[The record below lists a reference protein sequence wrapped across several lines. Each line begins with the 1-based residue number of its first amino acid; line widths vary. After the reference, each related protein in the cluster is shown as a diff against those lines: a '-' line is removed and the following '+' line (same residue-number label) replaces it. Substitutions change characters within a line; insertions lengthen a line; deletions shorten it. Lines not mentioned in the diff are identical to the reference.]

1 MIDNIVYKNLF
12 MYYTYL
18 TGLYIHIHGKKD
30 AFHVSYKVHNHEGK
44 WRLIA

>member
-18 TGLYIHIHGKKD
+18 TYIHTYMERKMPSMYHTKCTIKKENGD
-30 AFHVSYKVHNHEGK
+30 
-44 WRLIA
+44 

>member
-18 TGLYIHIHGKKD
+18 TGAMHTYMERKMPSMYHTKCTIKKENGD
-30 AFHVSYKVHNHEGK
+30 
-44 WRLIA
+44 